1 MNIVVTMSSV
11 IIQSKHLNIKYSSQ
25 RIKKTLLD
33 GSCGVEREIRE
44 ENLISLYNALEDKNY
59 PLDTEVKINMLDEV
73 FFKKHRLKI

>member
-1 MNIVVTMSSV
+1 MEGANREYKDSVFTMLF
-11 IIQSKHLNIKYSSQ
+11 KEK
-25 RIKKTLLD
+25 
-33 GSCGVEREIRE
+33 